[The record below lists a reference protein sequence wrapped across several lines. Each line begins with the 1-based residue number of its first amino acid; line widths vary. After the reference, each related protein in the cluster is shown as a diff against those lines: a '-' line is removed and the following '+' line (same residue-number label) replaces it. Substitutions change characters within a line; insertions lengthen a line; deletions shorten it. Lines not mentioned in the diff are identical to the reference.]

1 MRRAR
6 RRSAARRSTS
16 CSAWRRC
23 YAAATWT
30 GRLHRQ
36 PADTGEEPWLQRRL
50 RHLTVPVAALAGVL
64 THLPGLVYLAALNAI
79 IGSASGPGNGVLQ
92 VLIYNAFWFSLP
104 IVALVMSVYRPS
116 VTRDLLERGT
126 AWARRHER
134 TIIVVFCGILGIYLM
149 WKGIVDLRGA
159 PA

>member
-1 MRRAR
+1 
-6 RRSAARRSTS
+6 
-16 CSAWRRC
+16 
-23 YAAATWT
+23 
-30 GRLHRQ
+30 
-36 PADTGEEPWLQRRL
+36 
-50 RHLTVPVAALAGVL
+50 
-64 THLPGLVYLAALNAI
+64 
-79 IGSASGPGNGVLQ
+79 